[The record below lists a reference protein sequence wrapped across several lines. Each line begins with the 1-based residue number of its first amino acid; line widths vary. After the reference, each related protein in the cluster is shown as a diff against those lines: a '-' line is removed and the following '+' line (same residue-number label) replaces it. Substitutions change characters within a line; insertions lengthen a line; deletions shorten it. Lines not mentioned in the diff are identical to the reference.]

1 MKQTAVSLGILLLI
15 FGNLSA
21 SLSDVAVKL
30 LNGEVHPL
38 QYMFLR
44 QVISLIIILPF
55 WLSQPKPQREVG
67 SWKINTI
74 RAYLVLAGSSML
86 LVALTYLPLA
96 TANALFYAAPLLMIP
111 LSIVLLGEY
120 PTKGKV
126 VATAIGFIGILIVLR
141 PTQFHWAAIAALGT
155 ATTLALYNVLVR
167 KLPQSQTVSSTLF
180 WTSLLSLPVATPLAW
195 YFWQP
200 ISLENLGLIAASALF
215 TLGYQ
220 GCVVLAY
227 RQSETHKIGLAEYSG
242 LIFVALFGWIWF
254 NESLD
259 SLTLIGILL
268 IVLPMMPR
276 PKRKKFTTQIDIQ

>member
-1 MKQTAVSLGILLLI
+1 MKLSAVSLGILLLV

-44 QVISLIIILPF
+44 QILSLVIILPL
-55 WLSQPKPQREVG
+55 WLSQAKPKRAVG

-111 LSIVLLGEY
+111 LSMLLLGEH
-120 PTKGKV
+120 PSKSKV
-126 VATAIGFIGILIVLR
+126 IATAIGFIGILIVLR

-167 KLPQSQTVSSTLF
+167 KLPESQSVATTLF
-180 WTSLLSLPVATPLAW
+180 WTCVLSLPVATPLAW

-200 ISLENLGLIAASALF
+200 ISMENLGLIAASALF

-220 GCVVLAY
+220 GCVVMAY
-227 RQSETHKIGLAEYSG
+227 RQSETHQIGLAEYSG
-242 LIFVALFGWIWF
+242 LIFVAIFGWVWF

-259 SLTLIGILL
+259 ALTLFGILL
-268 IVLPMMPR
+268 IILPMMPKPR
-276 PKRKKFTTQIDIQ
+276 RKHLTPMNS